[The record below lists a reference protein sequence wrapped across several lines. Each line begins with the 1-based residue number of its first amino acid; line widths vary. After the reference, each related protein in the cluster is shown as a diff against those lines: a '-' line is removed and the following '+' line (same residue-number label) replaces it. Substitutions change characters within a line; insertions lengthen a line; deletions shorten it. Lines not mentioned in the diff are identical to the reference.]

1 MVYFCY
7 NYNNIGGIVVSKV
20 FIIADT
26 HFGDSNIIKYEKRP
40 FIDIADMDEKIITL
54 WNKTVSEEDIV
65 FHLGDVGVYTLD
77 KMKKIIKKLNGNKI
91 LIMGNH
97 DNYLTLSEWMEC
109 GFSEV
114 YRYPIIYNEFIVMQH
129 EPPQYINDAMPL
141 FYIYGHVHGTEM
153 YQDVTKK
160 SACVSVERWGYKPVD
175 IEEIKRRQEKL

>member
-1 MVYFCY
+1 M
-7 NYNNIGGIVVSKV
+7 SKV

-26 HFGDSNIIKYEKRP
+26 HFGDSNIIKYENRP

-65 FHLGDVGVYTLD
+65 FHLGDVGVYTLE
-77 KMKKIIKKLNGNKI
+77 KMKKIIRKLNGNKI

-114 YRYPIIYNEFIVMQH
+114 YRYPIIYNEFILIHLCGM
-129 EPPQYINDAMPL
+129 
-141 FYIYGHVHGTEM
+141 
-153 YQDVTKK
+153 DVNTKK
-160 SACVSVERWGYKPVD
+160 EIAQRSDCEIEQIIEINNRPTVEGGED
-175 IEEIKRRQEKL
+175 G